1 MRRFLIWAFVAAF
14 VAVALAATGYRAYDH
29 LYGRY
34 QPIVVTRGQAEIQRL
49 LDDSAWL
56 STGDGGQPLYVV
68 GYQDDPATR
77 RFEHEQGDLLRA
89 RGVEV
94 RSVAI
99 ARPVTGTG
107 AGAGVSEAAVAAE
120 QATVAELW
128 LSRDWSLYQRWMA
141 TPSAQWT
148 AAGLPSV
155 DGHPDRAKALEDSR
169 QFSKDLTSLLK
180 ATGVRPGHPVLIWRD
195 REGFLK
201 ACACSDAKVWAFVRE
216 DTVAPETAVSA
227 VTAAEGV
234 EAGSDAS
241 GAAEAVAVAPTAPQR
256 DKTPVVAQDRKPV
269 RSSGLPYPTL
279 GPPVVR
285 ATPPEAKPEPRPE
298 VRTAERTEHR
308 AARPVAQPRGTEAQV
323 QAPRPNARPAEPRVP
338 RARPAPPRPS
348 KQDDSTFF

>member
-34 QPIVVTRGQAEIQRL
+34 QPVVVTRGQAEIQRL

-99 ARPVTGTG
+99 PRPVTGTGAGAG

-169 QFSKDLTSLLK
+169 RFAQDLSSLLK

-201 ACACSDAKVWAFVRE
+201 ACACSDSKVWAFVRE
-216 DTVAPETAVSA
+216 DTVAPET
-227 VTAAEGV
+227 VTPATTDAEGV
-234 EAGSDAS
+234 GAS
-241 GAAEAVAVAPTAPQR
+241 RVAEAVAVAPTAPQR
-256 DKTPVVAQDRKPV
+256 DKAPVAAEDRKPV

-285 ATPPEAKPEPRPE
+285 ATPPEVKPKPKPE

-308 AARPVAQPRGTEAQV
+308 DALPVAQPRASEPQV
-323 QAPRPNARPAEPRVP
+323 QAPRPSARPAEPRAP
-338 RARPAPPRPS
+338 RARPAPPRPT